1 MATRRIA
8 PPWDYLHDASSP
20 SLESFALSRL
30 NHAANIRREIEA
42 LIDQWIEDTAQA
54 LLAQWVREDRA
65 LTHSVI
71 HPVRTKPQVE
81 FAFAEPL
88 PSPRMLRG
96 ADRTVKF
103 TRRPRP
109 IDCS

>member
-1 MATRRIA
+1 MATRRIT
-8 PPWDYLHDASSP
+8 PPWDYLHDASNP

-54 LLAQWVREDRA
+54 LLAQWVRDDRA
-65 LTHSVI
+65 LTHSLI
-71 HPVRTKPQVE
+71 HAVRAQTQAEFPFPQAV
-81 FAFAEPL
+81 
-88 PSPRMLRG
+88 PSPRMLRS

-103 TRRPRP
+103 ARRPRP
-109 IDCS
+109 IDCD

>member
-1 MATRRIA
+1 MTTRRIA
-8 PPWDYLHDASSP
+8 PPWDYLHDASGP

-42 LIDQWIEDTAQA
+42 LIDQWVEDTAQA

-65 LTHSVI
+65 ITGSTIHSV
-71 HPVRTKPQVE
+71 RAKPQAE
-81 FAFAEPL
+81 FAFTDAV
-88 PSPRMLRG
+88 PSPRMLRS

-103 TRRPRP
+103 ARRPRP
-109 IDCS
+109 MEPS

>member
-1 MATRRIA
+1 MSTGRIA

-42 LIDQWIEDTAQA
+42 LIDQWVEDTAQA
-54 LLAQWVREDRA
+54 LLAQWIREDRVIA
-65 LTHSVI
+65 DSTIHSVKA
-71 HPVRTKPQVE
+71 KPQAE
-81 FAFAEPL
+81 FTFTGAV
-88 PSPRMLRG
+88 PSPRMLRS

-103 TRRPRP
+103 ARRPRS
-109 IDCS
+109 IEQS

>member
-1 MATRRIA
+1 MTTRRIA
-8 PPWDYLHDASSP
+8 PPWDYLHDASDP

-54 LLAQWVREDRA
+54 LLAQWVREDRTMTYSA
-65 LTHSVI
+65 I
-71 HPVRTKPQVE
+71 HPVKAKPQAE
-81 FAFAEPL
+81 FAFADPV
-88 PSPRMLRG
+88 PSPRMLRS
-96 ADRTVKF
+96 ADRTVRF

-109 IDCS
+109 IDCG